1 MDPLIEHELSK
12 LDPTI
17 PFRASTAHRH
27 HTWAKTFHT
36 RPELYIRPQTTAEIQ
51 KVVTLARRCR
61 RRLVT
66 VGCGHSPSDLTCTSS
81 WMVNLDRYNRIISI
95 DDEKSV
101 VVMEAGI
108 RLHDLGAELKKH
120 GLAMPNLGSIDNQ
133 AIAGAIGT
141 ATHGSST
148 RHGLLSQSV
157 LGLKIMLAD
166 GRTVSCSAEE
176 NTELFR
182 AALVSLGALG
192 IITEVTY
199 QAVPVFDIEWQQSL
213 HSLEE
218 IMSGWST
225 DLWET
230 AEFTRVWWMPYMK
243 KAIVWRADK
252 TNKPRR
258 PQKQSWFGGRIGYH
272 AYHILLYLAQWVP
285 SLLPSIEKFVIAVQ
299 YGFTSGAVDTAVEE
313 GHRGLLMNCLY
324 SQFVNEWALPLARGP
339 EAISRLSAW
348 LNGDRDT
355 AGIPFDTSNLYVH
368 APIEVRVSDSSST
381 IPRPYLDNTVPDGP
395 TLYINATLYR
405 PYNRDPPCKHR
416 YYEAVEWL
424 MKELGG
430 RPHWAKNFQDVSREE
445 FWDMYPDM
453 GTWVRIRNE
462 VDPQGMFVGDWHR
475 RNLLPPPSS
484 FSEGKGGETV
494 PFLPLEER
502 EVARVGAR
510 GGGLD
515 WRGEVGGRGVVD
527 VNEKNSSP
535 QSSDSEESFELVR
548 AGNGVGNGNGN
559 VNGHGNVE
567 SSVVSIS
574 TSMSMSMISASS
586 SAEEEEEEM

>member
-1 MDPLIEHELSK
+1 MDLVIENELTK

-17 PFRASTAHRH
+17 AFRASTTHRH
-27 HTWAKTFHT
+27 HTWARTFHS
-36 RPELYIRPQTTAEIQ
+36 RPELYIRPQTTAEIE

-81 WMVNLDRYNRIISI
+81 WMMNLDQYNRIISI
-95 DDEKSV
+95 DEEKRV

-157 LGLKIMLAD
+157 RGLKLMLAD

-199 QAVPVFDIEWQQSL
+199 QAVPAFDIEWQQSL
-213 HSLEE
+213 HSLDE
-218 IMSGWST
+218 ILNDWST
-225 DLWET
+225 DLWTT
-230 AEFTRVWWMPYMK
+230 AEFTRVWWMPYMR

-252 TNKPRR
+252 TNQPRR
-258 PQKQSWFGGRIGYH
+258 PPKQTWHGGLIGYH
-272 AYHILLYLAQWVP
+272 AYHILLYLAQWLP
-285 SLLPSIEKFVIAVQ
+285 ALLPSIEKFVIAVQ
-299 YGFTSGAVDTAVEE
+299 YGFTSGAVNTAVEE

-348 LNGDRDT
+348 LNGDVNNISR
-355 AGIPFDTSNLYVH
+355 IPFDPSGLYVH
-368 APIEVRVSDSSST
+368 APIEVRVSDTSST
-381 IPRPYLDNTVPDGP
+381 TPRPYLDNTVPDGP
-395 TLYINATLYR
+395 TLYLNATLYR

-416 YYEAVEWL
+416 YYEAFEWL
-424 MKELGG
+424 MKDLGG
-430 RPHWAKNFQDVSREE
+430 RPHWAKNFQDVGVDE
-445 FWDMYPDM
+445 FWSMYPDM
-453 GTWVRIRNE
+453 GKWVSLRNE
-462 VDPQGMFVGDWHR
+462 VDPEGMFVGDWHR
-475 RNLLPPPSS
+475 RYLLPVPSS
-484 FSEGKGGETV
+484 SGEGGGGQVV
-494 PFLPLEER
+494 PLLPLEEH
-502 EVARVGAR
+502 EVARVGAW
-510 GGGLD
+510 GGGLE
-515 WRGEVGGRGVVD
+515 WRGEVGGVGEGAAN
-527 VNEKNSSP
+527 VNEKAVSS
-535 QSSDSEESFELVR
+535 QGSDSEESFELVKG
-548 AGNGVGNGNGN
+548 GNGGRNAEG
-559 VNGHGNVE
+559 
-567 SSVVSIS
+567 SVASLS
-574 TSMSMSMISASS
+574 TTMSMSMISASAS
-586 SAEEEEEEM
+586 TEEEEEL